1 MEYIRSKAKDIY
13 LGDTPIE
20 NIFLNE
26 FLPSAPGDFVKVY
39 LYARLYAETGRAL
52 SDRNMAAQLGLVE
65 ERILEAWEYWENM
78 GAVRRHYLDGEGKM
92 NFSVEFL
99 SLKEQL
105 YGGGGEDAEAPET
118 AEAPEQKSVFGSEAV
133 KELMRALEKKLGRT
147 LSSTEMEQVIGW
159 AEDLGLPPEVI
170 ELGVDYCAGS
180 GKTSFRYINRVM
192 ESWSQKG
199 LRTADAVADHLEE
212 NDQRFNNYRRVMKA
226 LGFSRNPSEAEMA
239 LMDSWFGEMGYHMDR
254 VLEACA
260 KTAGISNPNLK
271 YVDGVLRGWKAEA
284 REQKRDVNDRKPVT
298 LAVLNRYYDYL
309 RHKAEKEAEERRR
322 EIYRK
327 LPEIEEID
335 NKIQELGTELS
346 RALILNGAKGSGR
359 RLNEEMEKLNVD
371 RAVILTENDYDMD
384 YTDVKYNCSKCN
396 DTGITDMGERCTC
409 IETRMAEAEKW
420 LRETEGKR
428 NG

>member
-1 MEYIRSKAKDIY
+1 MKYYRPRNKDIY

-39 LYARLYAETGRAL
+39 LFARLYAETGRAL
-52 SDRNMAAQLGLVE
+52 TDREMTGQLGLTE
-65 ERILEAWEYWENM
+65 ERILEAWEYWESM
-78 GAVRRHYLDGEGKM
+78 GAVRRRNMDGDGRLDY
-92 NFSVEFL
+92 SVEFL
-99 SLKEQL
+99 NLKEQL
-105 YGGGGEDAEAPET
+105 YGGASEGGEPEDL
-118 AEAPEQKSVFGSEAV
+118 PEPAGVFGSDAM
-133 KELMRALEKKLGRT
+133 KDLMRSLERRLGRT

-159 AEDLGLPPEVI
+159 VEDLRLPPEVVD
-170 ELGVDYCAGS
+170 LAVDYCAGS
-180 GKTSFRYINRVM
+180 GKTSFRYIGRVI
-192 ESWSQKG
+192 ENWAQKG
-199 LRTADAVADHLEE
+199 IRTADAVAEHLEE

-239 LMDSWFGEMGYHMDR
+239 LMDTWFGEMGYRMDK

-271 YVDGVLRGWKAEA
+271 YVDGVLRGWQKEA
-284 REQKRDVNDRKPVT
+284 KEQKRDVNEKKPVT

-309 RHKAEKEAEERRR
+309 RNKAEKEAEERRR
-322 EIYRK
+322 EVYRK

-335 NKIQELGTELS
+335 DKIRELGTELS

-359 RLNEEMEKLNVD
+359 RLNEEMERLNED
-371 RAVILTENDYDMD
+371 RAFILAENNYDMD
-384 YTDVKYNCSKCN
+384 YTDVKYTCTKCN

-409 IETRMAEAEKW
+409 IETRMAEAERW
-420 LRETEGKR
+420 LKETERKG
-428 NG
+428 NA